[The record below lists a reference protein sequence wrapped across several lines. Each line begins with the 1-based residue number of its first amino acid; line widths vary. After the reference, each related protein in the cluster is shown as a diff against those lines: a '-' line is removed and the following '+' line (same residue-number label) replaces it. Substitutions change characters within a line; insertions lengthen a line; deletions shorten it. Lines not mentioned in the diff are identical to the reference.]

1 MTHIEDANA
10 KTRPFRL
17 DEPEFNM
24 GSYLG
29 RVRHFFKLF
38 NPV

>member
-1 MTHIEDANA
+1 MSHIEDAHS
-10 KTRPFRL
+10 KTRPFKL

-24 GSYLG
+24 ASYFG